1 MARLGTADARFDSN
15 TWHDVMDGRTTPGA
29 CDQEKK
35 RQSAIPHRK
44 TRVGEFHCI
53 EPVPQTFA
61 MLKEGREKIGL
72 DDKNFV
78 LTHAAISSRDGTVQ
92 FPDGVAGVESFGID
106 YCNKKNGTNTGTLSR
121 IGETGMASD
130 INCIEV
136 ATYSLDKYVAKY
148 VRSKGPINTLQI
160 DVEGF
165 DFDVLF
171 GAGSVLDR
179 TYYLEFE
186 HHIEGSW
193 GQLHLQDAVKLLDGK
208 GFTCY
213 WAGKGGNIWRI
224 TKCYSEVYDGWH
236 GWSNIVC
243 VHRTHTKLAK
253 RMEYRFSSTIAL
265 FGGPDLNDWCG
276 TCSKG
281 FCDEHMQFI
290 VKNQKRTIRSAKL
303 EIMRSGRCIK
313 KI

>member
-106 YCNKKNGTNTGTLSR
+106 YCNKKNGTNTGTLSH

-193 GQLHLQDAVKLLDGK
+193 GQLHLQDGVKLLDGK

-243 VHRTHTKLAK
+243 VPFQIICFKYNFICLLNLFFIHIIIKKRIIILLLNGDFHLQYGFETDIHISLQLEPFHSHTK
-253 RMEYRFSSTIAL
+253 
-265 FGGPDLNDWCG
+265 
-276 TCSKG
+276 
-281 FCDEHMQFI
+281 
-290 VKNQKRTIRSAKL
+290 NQV
-303 EIMRSGRCIK
+303 
-313 KI
+313 